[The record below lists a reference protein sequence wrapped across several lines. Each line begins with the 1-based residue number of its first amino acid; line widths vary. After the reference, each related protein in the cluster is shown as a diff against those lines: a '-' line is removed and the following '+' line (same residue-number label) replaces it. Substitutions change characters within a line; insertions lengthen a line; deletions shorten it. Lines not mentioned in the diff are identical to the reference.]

1 MYILCNWSFLLLLTC
16 PCCLAN
22 DDPYPCAKLWC
33 PSVRQ
38 VTFNRYICHL
48 LQDPDLLPTT
58 TTTTTTTTEE
68 PTTAP
73 DAPPEEDKAGV
84 GSSGK
89 PNIPTN
95 HEEISVGIRFPFI
108 GYSSPDCWTKDGKKK
123 KPDGTRCL
131 VTPNREQLRYGNPC
145 YHGICKNG
153 RCTNSIYSKCATA

>member
-22 DDPYPCAKLWC
+22 VCGRGCLTVWCPEVTEPEFNSHIDPSVADPDDPYPCAKLWC

-68 PTTAP
+68 PTTAHWVLVP
-73 DAPPEEDKAGV
+73 GLLDKGRQKEETRRNSMFGD
-84 GSSGK
+84 
-89 PNIPTN
+89 
-95 HEEISVGIRFPFI
+95 
-108 GYSSPDCWTKDGKKK
+108 TKQ
-123 KPDGTRCL
+123 RAAAL
-131 VTPNREQLRYGNPC
+131 W
-145 YHGICKNG
+145 
-153 RCTNSIYSKCATA
+153 